1 MTSFSGPGS
10 SDPAASRSPQAVTLA
25 LPGHPLRWAFATA
38 FAVLLLGWTESID
51 QMPFRAPDS
60 SEWYELGDRL
70 LTLSGLALAAV
81 PLVALRRA
89 GVATALGLTP
99 LLLVLYGGTGV
110 PFTIFVALL
119 LGGAITWQRT
129 RRGGA
134 VMAAVGLLVV
144 APVILLPWRQLDV
157 YSTIQVDF
165 VYSDGPVRLLTWG
178 LYAFAAGLVLLGADL
193 ARRSAERSASLS
205 VREGAVTRDAAVLDE
220 RARLA
225 RDLHDVV
232 AHHVSLI
239 AVRAETAP
247 YAVEDLGAGG
257 RQVLA
262 DIAEDARR
270 ALDELRGV
278 LGVLRRASDDP
289 ALAPQPTAADVPALV
304 ARAAA
309 SGEQVRWTHE
319 PDGLETIPP
328 AIGYAGYRVV
338 QEALT
343 NARRHAPG
351 RPVEVTCRPGG
362 RGMWLRVV
370 TDVGRPLGSPAPGRG
385 LTGARE
391 RVEALEG
398 RFAAGPVADSFV
410 VEAEIPAGARG

>member
-1 MTSFSGPGS
+1 MTTLSGIRPTALRLPAHPMRLGVAVGFALLVLVWTEGITS
-10 SDPAASRSPQAVTLA
+10 VPFGPASDPD
-25 LPGHPLRWAFATA
+25 F
-38 FAVLLLGWTESID
+38 LLLGQRLMT
-51 QMPFRAPDS
+51 MS
-60 SEWYELGDRL
+60 SLV
-70 LTLSGLALAAV
+70 LAAV
-81 PLVALRRA
+81 PLVALRWSPVAA
-89 GVATALGLTP
+89 GLALSP
-99 LLLVLYGGTGV
+99 LLLGAVGGTGIPITV
-110 PFTIFVALL
+110 YVALV
-119 LGGAITWQRT
+119 LGGTIAWQRT
-129 RRGGA
+129 RLG
-134 VMAAVGLLVV
+134 GLLLAGLAIAVC
-144 APVILLPWRQLDV
+144 APVMLLPWSSLDV
-157 YSTIQVDF
+157 YATISVDWQYDRGGTF
-165 VYSDGPVRLLTWG
+165 ELFAYSVVAALALLLAET
-178 LYAFAAGLVLLGADL
+178 
-193 ARRSAERSASLS
+193 ARRTAERTSALV

-289 ALAPQPTAADVPALV
+289 ALAPQPTASDIPALV
-304 ARAAA
+304 ARAAG
-309 SGEQVRWTHE
+309 SGAQVRWTHE
-319 PDGLETIPP
+319 PDGLDTIPP

-343 NARRHAPG
+343 NARRHAAG

-370 TDVGRPLGSPAPGRG
+370 TDVGRPVGEPAPGRG

>member
-1 MTSFSGPGS
+1 MTSSSGTRTA
-10 SDPAASRSPQAVTLA
+10 PAVSQRPSGRVPSLRLPDHPIRVGVA
-25 LPGHPLRWAFATA
+25 LGFG
-38 FAVLLLGWTESID
+38 LLLLSWTDGID
-51 QMPFRAPDS
+51 QLPFRSTGSTDF
-60 SEWYELGDRL
+60 YLLGERL
-70 LTLSGLALAAV
+70 LNLVALALAAV
-81 PLVALRRA
+81 PLVALRWTAAAA
-89 GVATALGLTP
+89 GLGLSPIVLAFFADTGIP
-99 LLLVLYGGTGV
+99 ITVYGALV
-110 PFTIFVALL
+110 
-119 LGGAITWQRT
+119 LGGAVAWQRS
-129 RRGGA
+129 RRAGA
-134 VMAAVGLLVV
+134 VLALLGVAVC
-144 APVILLPWRQLDV
+144 APVMLVPWSSLAVYGTISVDWTYDRSGHVELLA
-157 YSTIQVDF
+157 
-165 VYSDGPVRLLTWG
+165 
-178 LYAFAAGLVLLGADL
+178 YAVAAGLVLALAEA
-193 ARRSAERSASLS
+193 ARRSTARSAALTA
-205 VREGAVTRDAAVLDE
+205 REGEVTRDAAVLDE

-247 YAVEDLGAGG
+247 YTVDDLGAGG

-262 DIAEDARR
+262 DIAGDARH

-289 ALAPQPTAADVPALV
+289 ALAPQPTAADIPALV

-319 PDGLETIPP
+319 PGGLDGVPP
-328 AIGYAGYRVV
+328 AVGYAGYRVV

-370 TDVGRPLGSPAPGRG
+370 TDVGRPLGNPAPGRG

-398 RFAAGPVADSFV
+398 RFAAGSVADSFV

>member
-1 MTSFSGPGS
+1 MTSFSGTHSGS
-10 SDPAASRSPQAVTLA
+10 SAPGRPARGAAGLRLPDHPIRVGFA
-25 LPGHPLRWAFATA
+25 LG
-38 FAVLLLGWTESID
+38 FAVLLLLWTTGID
-51 QMPFRAPDS
+51 QLPFRSTGSTDF
-60 SEWYELGDRL
+60 YVLGERL
-70 LTLSGLALAAV
+70 LDLVALSLALV
-81 PLVALRRA
+81 PLVALRWAVVAA
-89 GVATALGLTP
+89 GLGLAP
-99 LLLVLYGGTGV
+99 LLLSVVGDTTV
-110 PFTIFVALL
+110 PITVYVSLV
-119 LGGAITWQRT
+119 LGGAIAWQRS
-129 RRGGA
+129 RPS
-134 VMAAVGLLVV
+134 GLLLAGLGVAVCVPVMLVPWSGLGVYGTISVDWTYDSSGHVELAAYAVV
-144 APVILLPWRQLDV
+144 A
-157 YSTIQVDF
+157 
-165 VYSDGPVRLLTWG
+165 
-178 LYAFAAGLVLLGADL
+178 ALVLGLAEA
-193 ARRSAERSASLS
+193 ARRTAERTTALT

-278 LGVLRRASDDP
+278 LGVLRRAGDDP
-289 ALAPQPTAADVPALV
+289 ALAPQPTAADIPALV
-304 ARAAA
+304 ERAVA
-309 SGEQVRWTHE
+309 SGEQVRWTQE

-328 AIGYAGYRVV
+328 AVGYAGYRVV

-343 NARRHAPG
+343 NSRRHAPG

-398 RFAAGPVADSFV
+398 RFAAGSVADSFV

>member
-1 MTSFSGPGS
+1 MT
-10 SDPAASRSPQAVTLA
+10 
-25 LPGHPLRWAFATA
+25 
-38 FAVLLLGWTESID
+38 
-51 QMPFRAPDS
+51 
-60 SEWYELGDRL
+60 
-70 LTLSGLALAAV
+70 TLSGKAPVPLRLPDHPIRVGFALGFALLVLAWSLGIDQTAFRQTGNVDFYDLGRRLQLGSAVALAAV
-81 PLVALRRA
+81 PLLALRS
-89 GVATALGLTP
+89 ALLAAALALTP
-99 LLLVLYGGTGV
+99 LLLVVFGGIGV
-110 PFTIFVALL
+110 PITVYVSLVLAGAIAWQRSRRDGLL
-119 LGGAITWQRT
+119 L
-129 RRGGA
+129 
-134 VMAAVGLLVV
+134 VGLALAVC
-144 APVILLPWRQLDV
+144 APVMLVPWSSLAVYGTISVDWAFDSSGHVELLA
-157 YSTIQVDF
+157 
-165 VYSDGPVRLLTWG
+165 
-178 LYAFAAGLVLLGADL
+178 YAVVAGLVLAL
-193 ARRSAERSASLS
+193 AEASRQTAERTSALTA
-205 VREGAVTRDAAVLDE
+205 REGQVTRDAAVLDE

-257 RQVLA
+257 RQVLT

-278 LGVLRRASDDP
+278 LGVLRRASEDP
-289 ALAPQPTAADVPALV
+289 ALAPQPSAADIPALV
-304 ARAAA
+304 ERAAG
-309 SGEQVRWTHE
+309 SGEQVRWTQE
-319 PDGLETIPP
+319 PEGLETVPP
-328 AIGYAGYRVV
+328 AVGYAAYRVV

-362 RGMWLRVV
+362 RGIWLRVV
-370 TDVGRPLGSPAPGRG
+370 TDVGRPLGSPVPGRG

>member
-1 MTSFSGPGS
+1 M
-10 SDPAASRSPQAVTLA
+10 
-25 LPGHPLRWAFATA
+25 AFAIG
-38 FAVLLLGWTESID
+38 FAIVLWVWTEGID
-51 QMPFRAPDS
+51 QLPFRATDG
-60 SEWYELGDRL
+60 SEWFELGDRL
-70 LTLSGLALAAV
+70 LTLSGLALAVV
-81 PLVALRRA
+81 PLVALRWTGLAA
-89 GVATALGLTP
+89 GIGLAP
-99 LLLVLYGGTGV
+99 LLLVLYAETGV
-110 PFTIFVALL
+110 PITVHVALL
-119 LGGAITWQRT
+119 LGGAIAWQRD
-129 RRGGA
+129 RPGGA
-134 VMAAVGLLVV
+134 ALTAAGLLVV
-144 APVILLPWRQLDV
+144 APVILLPWRRLEV
-157 YSTIQVDF
+157 YGTIQADF
-165 VYSDGPVRLLTWG
+165 VYGSDGRRLATLG
-178 LYAFAAGLVLLGADL
+178 LYVVAAGLVVLVADL
-193 ARRSAERSASLS
+193 ARRSAAHRIALTA
-205 VREGAVTRDAAVLDE
+205 REGQVTRDAAVLDE

-262 DIAEDARR
+262 DIAGDARR

-278 LGVLRRASDDP
+278 LGVLRRASEDP
-289 ALAPQPTAADVPALV
+289 ARAPQPSAADIPSLV
-304 ARAAA
+304 ERAAA

-319 PDGLETIPP
+319 PDGLDTIPP
-328 AIGYAGYRVV
+328 AVGYAGYRVV

-370 TDVGRPLGSPAPGRG
+370 TDVGRPLGSPTPGRG

>member
-1 MTSFSGPGS
+1 MRRRKLTIGGAPGPLPDFAEVAVETEAQGLSPGVRVRWFRSNVARLMVDGAEVGSVVPPGAIVWGEEGASFPV
-10 SDPAASRSPQAVTLA
+10 AAAVTPV
-25 LPGHPLRWAFATA
+25 PGPEEGPHAPSEP
-38 FAVLLLGWTESID
+38 AVGVGPVPTVRE
-51 QMPFRAPDS
+51 AV
-60 SEWYELGDRL
+60 EG
-70 LTLSGLALAAV
+70 ALAA
-81 PLVALRRA
+81 
-89 GVATALGLTP
+89 
-99 LLLVLYGGTGV
+99 
-110 PFTIFVALL
+110 
-119 LGGAITWQRT
+119 
-129 RRGGA
+129 
-134 VMAAVGLLVV
+134 
-144 APVILLPWRQLDV
+144 LP
-157 YSTIQVDF
+157 
-165 VYSDGPVRLLTWG
+165 
-178 LYAFAAGLVLLGADL
+178 AD
-193 ARRSAERSASLS
+193 

-247 YAVEDLGAGG
+247 YSVTDLGAGG

-289 ALAPQPTAADVPALV
+289 ALAPQPTAADIPALV

-319 PDGLETIPP
+319 PDGLDTIPP
-328 AIGYAGYRVV
+328 PIGYAGYRVV